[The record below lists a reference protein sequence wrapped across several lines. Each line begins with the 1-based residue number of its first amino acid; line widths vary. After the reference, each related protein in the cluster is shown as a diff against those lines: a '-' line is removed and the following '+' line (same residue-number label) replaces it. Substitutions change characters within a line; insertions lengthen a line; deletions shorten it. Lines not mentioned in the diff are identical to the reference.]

1 MLNTRLS
8 NRSGHFE
15 DEVNILHLKSNR
27 GFSDVPFV
35 AYRLCRMKSLLFRR
49 TMESSIM
56 YSCITGYIRKGN
68 FIEKRMLIV
77 VKFDEDVIYTNVKY
91 KPI

>member
-1 MLNTRLS
+1 
-8 NRSGHFE
+8 
-15 DEVNILHLKSNR
+15 
-27 GFSDVPFV
+27 
-35 AYRLCRMKSLLFRR
+35 
-49 TMESSIM
+49 MESSIM